1 MHNIL
6 GVNSFWV
13 TLARSQNLNYIH
25 DDHGSS
31 ARWTGADER
40 KKKNKIWT
48 IALEWPSTFALFFSL
63 LVAVAFSRLKSKT
76 FHFSFALND
85 PQTFIL
91 FPLFFCKT
99 SARSFSHVHSFF
111 IEFQNMAFI
120 WDNMMIPINIGQ
132 NGFFAPCIIAMSIYY
147 TNTQPRAMCA
157 FYEPFLW
164 WTRYSSK
171 NSFDP
176 NHSNWAKW
184 PFSISL
190 FACVSLQKNNGNNV
204 CEWETKQKQPTKG
217 KKSV

>member
-1 MHNIL
+1 MLAQHTWRKRLLSDFGALSKPKLHSRRPRILCEVNKRGWTTKKNMSNRSRMAVNICFFFSTRCCCL
-6 GVNSFWV
+6 QPLEIKNVSFFV
-13 TLARSQNLNYIH
+13 RFERYTNVH
-25 DDHGSS
+25 S
-31 ARWTGADER
+31 ASR
-40 KKKNKIWT
+40 KKK
-48 IALEWPSTFALFFSL
+48 
-63 LVAVAFSRLKSKT
+63 
-76 FHFSFALND
+76 
-85 PQTFIL
+85 
-91 FPLFFCKT
+91 
-99 SARSFSHVHSFF
+99 SARSFSHGHSFF

-147 TNTQPRAMCA
+147 TNTQPGAMCA

-176 NHSNWAKW
+176 NQSNTAKW

-190 FACVSLQKNNGNNV
+190 CASLQKNNGNNAN
-204 CEWETKQKQPTKG
+204 EKQPTE